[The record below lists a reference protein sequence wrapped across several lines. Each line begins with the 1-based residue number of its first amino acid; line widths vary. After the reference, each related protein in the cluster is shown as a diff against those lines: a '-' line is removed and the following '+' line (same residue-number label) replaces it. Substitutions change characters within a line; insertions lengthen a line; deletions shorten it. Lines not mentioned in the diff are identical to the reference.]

1 MMNEEIITLLPK
13 RKKGIWKIVFSRFAL
28 VLFLCRNQSSPNV
41 LKIYGEQFWKISKI
55 SAPSSTSG
63 GGPVGHKPLLRHH
76 PPVAVGR
83 LVGPTG
89 TPSTHSCSHLVLLP
103 PEKIVSQLKPVF
115 LLLLLGFSISLLKS
129 PFSELFRGNYSLVS
143 DSSIGPIS
151 FCSSA
156 LYIAYFCCLGDHV
169 LELCMLILASPK

>member
-1 MMNEEIITLLPK
+1 MI
-13 RKKGIWKIVFSRFAL
+13 FSGFFEKYWDKESVWGPHQWAT
-28 VLFLCRNQSSPNV
+28 SPRGAGTP
-41 LKIYGEQFWKISKI
+41 LA
-55 SAPSSTSG
+55 AP
-63 GGPVGHKPLLRHH
+63 P
-76 PPVAVGR
+76 R

-129 PFSELFRGNYSLVS
+129 PFSELFWGNYSLVS

-156 LYIAYFCCLGDHV
+156 LYFAYFCCLGDHV
-169 LELCMLILASPK
+169 LELCMLILAGPK